1 MEEDT
6 ENNLRKDI
14 SSNESKMK
22 ENGQELAEFEEQSQT
37 SNKLNMIMTIIYY
50 LQEQIHSNDN
60 DNNNAA

>member
-6 ENNLRKDI
+6 ENNMKKDI

-50 LQEQIHSNDN
+50 LQEQIYSNNN
-60 DNNNAA
+60 DNNNTA

>member
-6 ENNLRKDI
+6 ENNMRKDI
-14 SSNESKMK
+14 SSNESKIK

>member
-1 MEEDT
+1 MEKDT
-6 ENNLRKDI
+6 ENNMRKDI
-14 SSNESKMK
+14 SSNESKKK

-37 SNKLNMIMTIIYY
+37 SNKLNMIITIIYY

>member
-6 ENNLRKDI
+6 ENNMRKDI

-37 SNKLNMIMTIIYY
+37 SNKLNIIMTIIYY

>member
-6 ENNLRKDI
+6 ENNMRKDI

-50 LQEQIHSNDN
+50 LQE
-60 DNNNAA
+60 

>member
-6 ENNLRKDI
+6 ENNMRKDI

>member
-1 MEEDT
+1 M
-6 ENNLRKDI
+6 RKDI
-14 SSNESKMK
+14 SSNESKIK